1 MAQLNR
7 SDCPVLRDQV
17 SMPVAAS
24 WELRPMPRGAR
35 KLALQRRPRM
45 ERYVHHYCA
54 KLSPKGEGYWSA
66 GL

>member
-24 WELRPMPRGAR
+24 WELRPMPRGAKSSR
-35 KLALQRRPRM
+35 SKAVHGWSDMYIIIALNYHQR
-45 ERYVHHYCA
+45 VKA
-54 KLSPKGEGYWSA
+54 IDLQV
-66 GL
+66 